1 MAGVDDTVTK
11 TIVKGVNEKGKFML
25 IDWAKQCLVCD
36 RACAI
41 RLSVGAEVGAE
52 DFYTTHSDLLMVGHY
67 KLLGHGLL
75 IYTKNVDHYLN
86 LSSGRVCSINKEGAA
101 DAPLMAFRV
110 QPARNKVFPT
120 LLNTKNST
128 LMHCKSQ
135 DILSFNDEVVDELGG
150 VRMKTILT
158 RYLESFHPDFNT
170 KEMGI
175 DSLDKL
181 QEGLTTLRIGSD
193 FSISERWENMFNAAR
208 KAVDKKAHLAA
219 KQLGGNTSAPVKEST
234 VNAVIES
241 YLLPLEAAHEAWFSK
256 QEFYSKHWEHRK
268 FGVRFDDAD
277 LAGDFDDRRAA
288 EIVESAICHLK
299 GSYRQKVFDM
309 IVPNGDYS
317 LIRDLA
323 KGTVNSTEICSPTKT
338 PIFVQTVIDES
349 LASAVSLGL
358 DIPKQDIPTPPVANW
373 SGKEKDVKK
382 ELIFTGSAPSNEHG
396 SFIAEPM
403 DTGIHNPRV
412 ISPSPF
418 LPDSNATSEAE
429 SEAEAKAEPMDVH
442 SPIYNN
448 PVAAP
453 APTAPPVS
461 TA

>member
-1 MAGVDDTVTK
+1 
-11 TIVKGVNEKGKFML
+11 
-25 IDWAKQCLVCD
+25 
-36 RACAI
+36 
-41 RLSVGAEVGAE
+41 
-52 DFYTTHSDLLMVGHY
+52 
-67 KLLGHGLL
+67 
-75 IYTKNVDHYLN
+75 
-86 LSSGRVCSINKEGAA
+86 
-101 DAPLMAFRV
+101 
-110 QPARNKVFPT
+110 
-120 LLNTKNST
+120 
-128 LMHCKSQ
+128 
-135 DILSFNDEVVDELGG
+135 
-150 VRMKTILT
+150 
-158 RYLESFHPDFNT
+158 
-170 KEMGI
+170 
-175 DSLDKL
+175 
-181 QEGLTTLRIGSD
+181 
-193 FSISERWENMFNAAR
+193 
-208 KAVDKKAHLAA
+208 
-219 KQLGGNTSAPVKEST
+219 
-234 VNAVIES
+234 
-241 YLLPLEAAHEAWFSK
+241 
-256 QEFYSKHWEHRK
+256 
-268 FGVRFDDAD
+268 
-277 LAGDFDDRRAA
+277 
-288 EIVESAICHLK
+288 
-299 GSYRQKVFDM
+299 M